1 MQIEFDAPTHSY
13 KIDGRRVPSV
23 TQVLEPA
30 TDWSFIPAWQLE
42 AARALGQDVHLA
54 INLMVQQRLDWE
66 SVDPAVLPY
75 VKGAALFLRD
85 SGATVLASELVLG
98 SARIGVAGTLDLLLQ
113 WGGWEYYADW
123 KVSDTIPKT
132 VGAQLSGYEILY
144 ADHYRNGR
152 RNYRARRV
160 SVRLKPNGY
169 TVDRMKP
176 QNGDEATFISHVN
189 AYKLREQKR
198 YG

>member
-1 MQIEFDAPTHSY
+1 MNITFDAATHSY
-13 KIDGRRVPSV
+13 TIDGRPVPSV

-54 INLMVQQRLDWE
+54 INLMVQDRLDWK

-75 VKGAALFLRD
+75 VTGAALFLRE

-98 SARIGVAGTLDLLLQ
+98 SRRLGVAGTLDLLLQ
-113 WGGWEYYADW
+113 WRGWEYYADW
-123 KVSDTIPKT
+123 KVCDTIPKT

-144 ADHYRNGR
+144 ADMYRQGE
-152 RNYRARRV
+152 RNYRARRI
-160 SVRLKPNGY
+160 SIRLKPNGY

-176 QNGDEATFISHVN
+176 NNGDEATFISYVN

-198 YG
+198 YA

>member
-1 MQIEFDAPTHSY
+1 MQIEFDAPTHTY
-13 KIDGRRVPSV
+13 KLDGRRVPSV

-30 TDWSFIPAWQLE
+30 TDWSFVPAWQLE

-75 VKGAALFLRD
+75 VNGARRFLKE
-85 SGATVLASELVLG
+85 SGATVLASELLLG
-98 SARIGVAGTLDLLLQ
+98 SERLQVCGTLDLLLE
-113 WGGWEYYADW
+113 WKGWEYYADW
-123 KVSDTIPKT
+123 KVCDTIPKT

-144 ADHYRNGR
+144 ADMYRAGR

-160 SVRLKPNGY
+160 SIRLKPNGY

-176 QNGDEATFISHVN
+176 DNGDEAMFTSHAN
-189 AYKLREQKR
+189 TWKLREQKR